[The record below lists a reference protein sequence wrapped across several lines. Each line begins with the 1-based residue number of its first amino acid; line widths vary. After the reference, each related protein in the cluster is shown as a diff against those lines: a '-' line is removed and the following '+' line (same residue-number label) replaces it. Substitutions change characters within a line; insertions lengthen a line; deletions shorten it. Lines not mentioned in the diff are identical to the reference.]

1 MLRFPFLITLSTA
14 VLIAGI
20 PQTAQTQQTQGQ
32 SQAADTV
39 QAVTQPAAIAAADL
53 VVRGED
59 ANERLRQ
66 VRSRTRA
73 QPAVEEVAE
82 GLTQLF
88 ATRDTLLAD
97 STSLKPESASRR
109 TLEIVQQRWVRYVG
123 QIGEWREILTQRSQ
137 ALGQE
142 QNALLPV
149 RAEWQA
155 TAEAAADQDYPQ
167 AAVQVIRSV
176 QAAVDSVDAQIHVR
190 LDTVLTLQSQLAELG
205 DEATEVLA
213 RMEAA
218 EAKARTGLFSAES
231 PPLWTAITSAEA
243 KPSMAQV
250 REGLQEDFRT
260 LTRFMEDAAERLPV
274 QGFFLLVLLVLMIAL
289 RRRSLH
295 WAEEDPELYASAR
308 IFDRPFSAVLLIM
321 VITTRLFHT
330 QIPPALVDL
339 NSLLVII
346 PLVRL
351 LPSQLH
357 PALRRPLY
365 AVAALWLLD
374 GLLDFLPERSAL
386 LRLALLLVTALA
398 LATFAWFL
406 KVRGPVVAEAHGRWV
421 QGALRV
427 ARLGLVTLG
436 TSLVANILGFVA
448 LATLLT
454 DATLGSVVLAA
465 ALFAGVRIVE
475 VLVRLTLRTD
485 IARSVGSLRRHSNL
499 VIRRTISLTKLG
511 AVAIWAY
518 WTLDWFDLLQ
528 PMLGAGDTLL
538 RTPLSVGMMS
548 ISLGDILVFV
558 FAIWL
563 ATLVSRFT
571 RFVLE
576 EDVFPR
582 LALPRGVPGAI
593 TKVSQY
599 IILGL
604 GLMFAFAAAGID
616 LSSLALL
623 AGALG
628 VGIGFGLQ
636 SIVNNFV
643 SGLILIFERPI
654 QVGDTI
660 ELQELIGTVKH
671 IGIRASTVRTFDGAE
686 VIVPNA
692 DLIGGRVVN
701 WTLSDRLRRME
712 VAVGVAY
719 GTNPRQVKDVLLEV
733 VRGNSEVLDNPEPF
747 VLFQGF
753 GDSSLDFVLR
763 FWTSNF
769 ANWLTIQSDVYFA
782 VHDALDAAGIEIPF
796 PQRDLH
802 LRSVDTSIFGQRVAE
817 ALSDRGDDEPAA

>member
-1 MLRFPFLITLSTA
+1 MLRFPFLITLSIA
-14 VLIAGI
+14 VLIAAI
-20 PQTAQTQQTQGQ
+20 PQTVQTQQTQGQ
-32 SQAADTV
+32 SQAADTA
-39 QAVTQPAAIAAADL
+39 QPAPQPAAITAADV
-53 VVRGED
+53 VVRGQD

-66 VRSRTRA
+66 VRSRARA
-73 QPAVEEVAE
+73 QPAVEEAAE
-82 GLTQLF
+82 GLTRLF

-109 TLEIVQQRWVRYVG
+109 TLEIVHQRWVRYLS
-123 QIGEWREILTQRSQ
+123 QIDEWQDVLTQRSQ

-155 TAEAAADQDYPQ
+155 TVDADADQDYPQ

-176 QAAVDSVDAQIHVR
+176 QAAIDSVDAQIRAR
-190 LDTVLTLQSQLAELG
+190 LDTVLTLQNQLAELH
-205 DEATEVLA
+205 DQASEVLA
-213 RMEAA
+213 RIEAA
-218 EAKARTGLFSAES
+218 EAEARLGLFSAES
-231 PPLWTAITSAEA
+231 PPLWTAITSPEA
-243 KPSMAQV
+243 KQSLAQV
-250 REGLQEDFRT
+250 REGLQEDSRT
-260 LTRFMEDAAERLPV
+260 LTRFMEDAPGLPA
-274 QGFFLLVLLVLMIAL
+274 QGFFLLVLLVLIIAL

-295 WAEEDPELYASAR
+295 RAEEDPELDASAR
-308 IFDRPFSAVLLIM
+308 ILDRPFSAVLLIM
-321 VITTRLFHT
+321 VITTRLFHP

-339 NSLLVII
+339 NSLLVLI

-351 LPSQLH
+351 LPRELH
-357 PALRRPLY
+357 PALRHPLY
-365 AVAALWLLD
+365 AVAALWLLN
-374 GLLDFLPERSAL
+374 GLLVFLPERSAL

-398 LATFAWFL
+398 LATIAWFL
-406 KVRGPVVAEAHGRWV
+406 KVRGPVVAEARSRWM

-427 ARLGLVTLG
+427 TRLGLVTLG
-436 TSLVANILGFVA
+436 TSLAANILGFVA

-454 DATLGSVVLAA
+454 DATLGSIVLAA
-465 ALFAGVRIVE
+465 ALFAGVLILE
-475 VLVRLTLRTD
+475 VLVRLTLSTD
-485 IARSVGSLRRHSNL
+485 IAQSVGSLRRHSNL
-499 VIRRTISLTKLG
+499 VIRRTISLTRYG

-528 PMLGAGDTLL
+528 PMLGAGDAVL
-538 RTPLSVGMMS
+538 RSPLSVGNMS

-571 RFVLE
+571 RFVLK

-593 TKVSQY
+593 TKVSHY

-604 GLMFAFAAAGID
+604 GLVIAFAAAGID

-654 QVGDTI
+654 QIGDTI

-671 IGIRASTVRTFDGAE
+671 VGIRASTVRTFDGAE

-692 DLIGGRVVN
+692 DLIAGRVVN

-719 GTNPRQVKDVLLEV
+719 GTNPHQVKDVLLEV
-733 VRGNSEVLDNPEPF
+733 VRGNSEILENPEPF
-747 VLFQGF
+747 ALFQGF

-802 LRSVDTSIFGQRVAE
+802 LRSVDTSISGQTVAE
-817 ALSDRGDDEPAA
+817 ALSDRDDDELPA